1 MRAGRLK
8 DGMLLA
14 QVRITYPDNH
24 CGFQVWSE
32 VPRVN
37 GQPDRYALTG
47 KNASNQILHVRLK
60 GQDWKTDTQGGKGL
74 MLNSSETSATLQV
87 LADGNQVVQ
96 PQKWPLLLQGVATGC
111 R

>member
-1 MRAGRLK
+1 M
-8 DGMLLA
+8 
-14 QVRITYPDNH
+14 
-24 CGFQVWSE
+24 
-32 VPRVN
+32 N
-37 GQPDRYALTG
+37 GQPERYALTG